1 MARYIHDDDEPT
13 PSAREALSGLRELL
27 FGSWGN
33 AAVTVSFAILMAS
46 IFYASG
52 IAVSAAQSMAS
63 IDPGMWAEIIAAGIA
78 CLIFARTLY
87 STKMRTFWMWSI
99 LISSAIAIVSVCLGA
114 WWQVFTHNRLGG
126 HELHLP
132 HHADMAL
139 FGSIV
144 LLSVTMGVKK
154 WIGGETDVFVWTVM
168 IFTMLSFMVI
178 LPMSV
183 GA

>member
-1 MARYIHDDDEPT
+1 MARYIHDDDEPIPT
-13 PSAREALSGLRELL
+13 TWEALSGLREWLL
-27 FGSWGN
+27 GSWVN
-33 AAVTVSFAILMAS
+33 AAITVSFAVLVAS

-52 IAVSAAQSMAS
+52 IAVSAAQRMAS
-63 IDPGMWAEIIAAGIA
+63 IDPGMWAEIVAAGIA
-78 CLIFARTLY
+78 FLIFARTLH
-87 STKMRTFWMWSI
+87 SAKMRSFWLWSI
-99 LISSAIAIVSVCLGA
+99 LIASAIAIVAVCLGA

-154 WIGGETDVFVWTVM
+154 WIGGETDVFVRTVM